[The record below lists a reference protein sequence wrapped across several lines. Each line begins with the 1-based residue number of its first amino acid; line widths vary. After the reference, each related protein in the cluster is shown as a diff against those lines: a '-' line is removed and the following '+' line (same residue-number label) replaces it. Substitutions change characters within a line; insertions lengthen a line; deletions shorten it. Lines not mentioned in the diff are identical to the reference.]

1 MAAGSPNSLW
11 IERRRGDTRLAP
23 ADSQGPSG
31 QVIVVQDHAPWYSGM
46 RLEGRIIEV
55 DHRNGWAWLDLPTIQ
70 ETGFLNLNRQQ
81 ALREGERLPVT
92 ILSERDEAQKAL
104 PVQLATDSC
113 DRAKPSQ
120 AADWLARIRQRFAWE
135 SLPLY
140 EVQPHDSEARQA
152 LDRAETRAARE
163 TIPLTQGRVL
173 IDQTRAGWM
182 LDVNGSAAL
191 ATNQEAARA
200 IAQAIRCANLA
211 GLLVID
217 FLPLPDKAGRR
228 AVRDTLAAGL
238 ASDPLQ
244 QDVGMMDHRGIVVV
258 HRQRWGESLIELINR
273 PDSAALASLRSWEAV
288 LRAGAR
294 GRFRLTALPSLLPWP
309 KPLAESIAAQWSV
322 TLEWRS
328 PQAAAP
334 LSWSQA

>member
-55 DHRNGWAWLDLPTIQ
+55 DHRNDWAWLDLPAIQ
-70 ETGFLNLNRQQ
+70 ETGFLNLTRQQ

-104 PVQLATDSC
+104 PVQLATESC
-113 DRAKPSQ
+113 DTAKPSQ
-120 AADWLARIRQRFAWE
+120 AVDWLARIRQRFAWE

-140 EVQPHDSEARQA
+140 EVQPHNSEARQA

-191 ATNQEAARA
+191 A
-200 IAQAIRCANLA
+200 
-211 GLLVID
+211 
-217 FLPLPDKAGRR
+217 
-228 AVRDTLAAGL
+228 
-238 ASDPLQ
+238 
-244 QDVGMMDHRGIVVV
+244 
-258 HRQRWGESLIELINR
+258 
-273 PDSAALASLRSWEAV
+273 SLRSWEAA

-294 GRFRLTALPSLLPWP
+294 GRFRLTALPSLLPWL
-309 KPLAESIAAQWSV
+309 KPLAEGIAAQWSV